1 MTTLGIL
8 RETKAAERRIAL
20 VPDDVRRLQQTGAS
34 ILVQA
39 AAGAES
45 GFPDQQ
51 YLEAGAEIAESAA
64 ELIAASDVVIKV
76 KEPALSEIELLRPG
90 QLFMSF
96 LHLAAF
102 PDLIAPLVRSG
113 ATALGY
119 ETISIES
126 PSGGQHPVLRPM
138 SEVAGA
144 LALQIGEHY
153 LEATN
158 GGRGVL
164 LPGIHGEHAGKV
176 VIVGSG
182 VVGEECGRLAY
193 GEGIHVVFVDTNAH
207 RLEELARHY
216 PHASFIFP
224 EPNRLE
230 NELEDADLLVGGVY
244 VTGARAPRV
253 VSRAQIAHMPPRSV
267 AVDVAIDQGGC
278 LETSRPTTHADPIY
292 EEAGVVHYCVT
303 NIPSMVPRTASIALS
318 HALVHYLEPIL
329 SQGIERALAS
339 EPALAG
345 AINIRAGQVAL
356 PSLADLP
363 TSA

>member
-8 RETKAAERRIAL
+8 KETKAAERRVVLTPSDAGSL
-20 VPDDVRRLQQTGAS
+20 RETGAR
-34 ILVQA
+34 IVVQA
-39 AAGAES
+39 GAGAES

-51 YLEAGAEIAESAA
+51 YLDAGAEIVETGADV
-64 ELIAASDVVIKV
+64 IAGSDVVVKV
-76 KEPALSEIELLRPG
+76 KEPALSEIGQLRPG

-102 PDLIAPLVRSG
+102 PELISPLLQSG
-113 ATALGY
+113 AIALGF
-119 ETISIES
+119 ETISIEGAN
-126 PSGGQHPVLRPM
+126 GGQHPVLRPM

-144 LALQIGEHY
+144 LALQVGEHY
-153 LEATN
+153 LEATS

-193 GEGIHVVFVDTNAH
+193 GEGVRVVFVDTNEH

-216 PHASFIFP
+216 PRATVLLP
-224 EPNRLE
+224 GPGRLE
-230 NELEDADLLVGGVY
+230 EELEDADLLVGGVY
-244 VTGARAPRV
+244 VTGARAPHV

-318 HALVHYLEPIL
+318 HALAPYLDPIL
-329 SQGIERALAS
+329 RQGVERALLS
-339 EPALAG
+339 QPVLAG
-345 AINIRAGQVAL
+345 AVNIRGGRIVLAAL
-356 PSLADLP
+356 QELP
-363 TSA
+363 ATA